1 MKKPKV
7 ITNCDASRFADPDQR
22 IAEISSD
29 VAGGLLS
36 MYVHEGRLVVE
47 LYHLDDNVD
56 VSVEHAQVIRVTRKA
71 GET

>member
-1 MKKPKV
+1 VKKPKV
-7 ITNCDASRFADPDQR
+7 IVNCVASHFADPDQR
-22 IAEISSD
+22 IVELSSD